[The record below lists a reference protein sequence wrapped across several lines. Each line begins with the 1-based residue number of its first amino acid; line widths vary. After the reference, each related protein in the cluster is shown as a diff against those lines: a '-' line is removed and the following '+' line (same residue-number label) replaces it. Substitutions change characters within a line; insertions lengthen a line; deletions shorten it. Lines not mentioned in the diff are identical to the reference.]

1 MKYKFA
7 IFDFDGTLADS
18 FPFFVSVFNQLAE
31 EYDFKKIDATAI
43 PNYRH
48 YSARQMM
55 EMVGLPKWKL
65 AIVGKRFM
73 SLMKDN
79 AHAIKLFEGISETLE
94 YLVDKNI
101 RVAVVSSNSYENVS
115 CILGENTSRLLT
127 TCDCGM
133 SIFGKA
139 ARLEKVL
146 KANTVKASAAI
157 YIGDQVTDLE
167 AAHKKA
173 IAFGAVAWGYA
184 AIESLEAHKPAE
196 IFNTPYDIK
205 RITTH

>member
-1 MKYKFA
+1 MKYKLA

-31 EYDFKKIDATAI
+31 EYNFKSIDTASI
-43 PNYRH
+43 PEYRH
-48 YSARQMM
+48 YNARQMM
-55 EMVGLPKWKL
+55 AMVGLPKWKL

-73 SLMKDN
+73 SLMKEN
-79 AHAIKLFEGISETLE
+79 AHSIKLFDGISETLD
-94 YLVDKNI
+94 YLVNKDI
-101 RVAVVSSNSYENVS
+101 HIAVVSSNSHENVS
-115 CILGENTSRLLT
+115 SILGEKTSQLVT
-127 TCDCGM
+127 TLDCGM

-139 ARLEKVL
+139 ARLQKVL
-146 KANTVKASAAI
+146 KANNVKASDAI

-184 AIESLEAHKPAE
+184 AIESLGTHKPAE

-205 RITTH
+205 RIAQ